1 MADIRFTKNDRQAI
15 IDDYLNKTGR
25 NSYVPSEFIQWLR
38 DTPDHKV
45 YDTFFGTSDAE
56 MADKHREVIARSFA
70 SGLRITIK
78 VSELPMP
85 QNTDSIKVE
94 TVTVPSMVSPINNR
108 ANGGGYIAVD
118 VQDTNT
124 MQELCRQAY
133 RDLNAW
139 KNRFEGVCNLS
150 GIDTE
155 SIDSILKQLELK
167 SVVDDVA

>member
-15 IDDYLNKTGR
+15 IDGYLNDTGR
-25 NSYVPSEFIQWLR
+25 NSYVPSEFVQWLKGK
-38 DTPDHKV
+38 PDHKV

-78 VSELPMP
+78 ISELPMP
-85 QNTDSIKVE
+85 KNTDSIKVE

-133 RDLNAW
+133 MDLNAW
-139 KNRFEGVCNLS
+139 KNRFEGVCSLS
-150 GIDTE
+150 GVDVKSIE
-155 SIDSILKQLELK
+155 VILKKLQSKSIDE
-167 SVVDDVA
+167 DVA